1 MPYPTTIIIPIITLA
16 IGAII
21 GYAVA
26 KHQYKK
32 VGANEKQKKDN
43 LKKLEKYITENSPG
57 IRQAGRITNNDVEK
71 ILGVGNTTAW
81 RYLDELEKQ
90 GKIKQQGKEGKYTY
104 YEKI

>member
-1 MPYPTTIIIPIITLA
+1 MPHPTTIIIPIITLA

-43 LKKLEKYITENSPG
+43 LKKLEKYITEHS
-57 IRQAGRITNNDVEK
+57 RITNNDVEK